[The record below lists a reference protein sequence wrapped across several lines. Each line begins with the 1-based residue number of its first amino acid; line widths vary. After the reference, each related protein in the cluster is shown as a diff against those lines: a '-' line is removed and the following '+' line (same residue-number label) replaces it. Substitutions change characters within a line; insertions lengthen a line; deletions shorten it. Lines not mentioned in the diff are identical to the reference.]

1 MRKLLIALVAITVFS
16 FMASGQTP
24 TGSLVGTVS
33 GPDGVLPGAT
43 VEIKYDLTGKT
54 QTATTNSNGGFSFAQ
69 LDPGTYTVKIT
80 APGFK
85 GFIANA
91 VKIDIGREFSI
102 SPVLEVGGIEE
113 SVTVTT

>member
-1 MRKLLIALVAITVFS
+1 MKKLLIALVAISVFS
-16 FMASGQTP
+16 LMASGQTP

-54 QTATTNSNGGFSFAQ
+54 QTATTNSNGSFSFAQ
-69 LDPGTYTVKIT
+69 LEPGTYTVKIT

-85 GFIANA
+85 GFVANQ
-91 VKIDIGREFSI
+91 VKVDVGREFSI
-102 SPVLEVGGIEE
+102 SPVLEV
-113 SVTVTT
+113 